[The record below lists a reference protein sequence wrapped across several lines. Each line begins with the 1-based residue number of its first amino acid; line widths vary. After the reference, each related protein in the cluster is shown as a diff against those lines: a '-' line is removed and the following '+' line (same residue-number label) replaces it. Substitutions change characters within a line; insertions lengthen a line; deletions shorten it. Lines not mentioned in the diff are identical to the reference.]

1 MMFSTS
7 IRHGSYRHVN
17 AAIVAIVALLVLLSP
32 AQPLSPGAY
41 TLVNVCHLDVSMTIS
56 PGSSE
61 EAVRV
66 RESSGTASLGI
77 VADVVV
83 LVTPIVCLSLATPAV
98 LPFSLS
104 ATDLTPLPLR
114 C

>member
-1 MMFSTS
+1 MVLPTTS
-7 IRHGSYRHVN
+7 LNGRPRYVD
-17 AAIVAIVALLVLLSP
+17 AVIVAIVALLVLLSP

-61 EAVRV
+61 DATRM
-66 RESSGTASLGI
+66 RESSGPASLGL
-77 VADVVV
+77 AAGACT
-83 LVTPIVCLSLATPAV
+83 LRQPIVCLTLTTPNLTLFVFTVA
-98 LPFSLS
+98 
-104 ATDLTPLPLR
+104 DLTPPPLR